1 MPVTAPTP
9 TAASALALALL
20 ASCALPPDE
29 GGAESSASLPSQ
41 HWEATVQASIT
52 AGEYA
57 VRVDGDS
64 LRVTNRAQDLRGSF
78 DADGLTVTSRAG
90 TGAVSLA
97 LSGWGRHGALVDA
110 AAVAPEAGAC
120 LAGGQVDPFGECL
133 RRVEYAR
140 PGLVEWWENRAEGL
154 EQGFTVTAAPDGTGP
169 LVFDLALTGAS
180 ADVDGDD
187 VLLVREDGAP
197 LRFSKLAA
205 WDERGRTLPASMEET
220 DAGLRIVVDDTGAI
234 GTITVDPLLTTAG
247 WAEDSDQATAYYG
260 FSVASAGDVNGDGF
274 GDVVIGAYLYDN
286 GATDEGRAYV
296 YLGAQSGLA
305 TTAAWT
311 GEANQ
316 AFAHYGWSVASA
328 GDVNGDGYGDLV
340 VGADLY
346 DGGSSNEGRA
356 YVYLGSASGLA
367 TSSAWTAESDQA
379 AARMGVS
386 VASAGDVN
394 GDGYSEVI
402 VGAHL
407 YANGSSAEGR
417 ASVYMGSASGPATS
431 AAWTGES
438 NQASAWFG
446 WSVASAGDVN
456 GDGYGDV
463 AVGSHL
469 YDNGSTDE
477 GRVSVFHGS
486 ASGLNTTAAW
496 SGESDL
502 ASAYFGY
509 STASA
514 GDVNGDGYGDLV
526 VGAYAY
532 DNGSTDEGRASV
544 YLGSSSGLASTAA
557 WTAESGQAAAYFGWS
572 VAGAGDINGDGYSDV
587 IVGAYAYDNGSTDEG
602 AAFAFYGSSTGL
614 ATTAAWSAESGQAAG
629 YAGFSVASAGDV
641 DGDGFGDVLVGAYAY
656 DNGSTDEGYVSLYQG
671 SGAGLGTAS
680 AWTGESGQTSAYAG
694 ASVAS
699 AGDVNG
705 DGYGDVIVGA
715 YGYDS
720 AYSDEGTAY
729 VYLGSSSGV
738 ATAAAWSAVPGQASA
753 AFGAAVASAGD
764 VNGDG
769 YGDVIVGAYNYDD
782 GSSNEG
788 AAFVYLGSSAGLA
801 TSAAWT
807 AQPNQVSAHFGTSVA
822 GAGDLNGDGYGDVIV
837 GAPDYDNGSTDEG
850 RAYVYYGSASGL
862 ATASAWTGESDQAAA
877 NFGVAVAGAG
887 DVDGDGY
894 ADVIIGAEGYENG
907 SADEGQASVYLGS
920 AAGLAT
926 TAAWTAEGNQ
936 VSAGFGTSVASAGDV
951 DGDGYSDVIIGA
963 DGYDNGSTDEG
974 AAFVYLGSVSGLATS
989 SAWSAESGQASAYFG
1004 ASVASAGDVDGD
1016 GYADVIVGSAYYD
1029 NGSSNEGQASVYVGS
1044 ASGLATTASWTAEA
1058 DQTSAYFGTSVA
1070 AAGDVNGD
1078 GYGDVIVGA
1087 FLYDNGSTNEGQAGV
1102 YLGNGADD
1110 SVPLTRV
1117 AQARQSGASTP
1128 ISAGLSSLSASAF
1141 DVAMTTARGPWG
1153 RTRVK
1158 LQIEVKE
1165 LGSAFDGSDLVTSAA
1180 SVSSGL
1186 TGVTI
1191 DEAVTGLAAGT
1202 GYHWRAR
1209 VAALPA
1215 EGRAQGWGSWFYGGR
1230 SGEAMAAH
1238 VFTLG
1243 DTVYADA
1250 DTDGYGNPLST
1261 AISRGSTSGY
1271 VATGTD
1277 CDDTVDTVY
1286 PGATEVTA
1294 DGVDQDCDRVDT
1306 CYTDLDGDNYG
1317 SATLVDGSSLS
1328 CDSGSG
1334 AAVATDCDD
1343 TNASINP
1350 AGTEAVADGIDQ
1362 DCDSVDSCYTDAD
1375 GDNYGTSIVSDGSSL
1390 SCVIGTGAATADDCD
1405 DASASV
1411 YPSSFETVADGIDQD
1426 CDGVDTCYTDADGD
1440 EYGTVALVAGSS
1452 LDCVSGT
1459 GAASAT
1465 DCDDTD
1471 ASINGGASEVVAD
1484 GIDQD
1489 CDSVD
1494 ACYTDADADG
1504 YGASA
1509 VIDGSSLDCVSGSGA
1524 VSATDCDDA
1533 VSSVNPA
1540 APEVC
1545 DAANTDEDCDGLA
1558 DDLDSSA
1565 SGTSLFAVDDD
1576 GDGYTGTGTV
1586 DACDDPAAGAI
1597 AGAGDCDETRADVH
1611 PGAEESDCADPID
1624 YNCDGSVGTDDA
1636 DADGFTACTECDDT
1650 EAAVYPGAP
1659 EADCAGTV
1667 DFNCDGSVGSEDV
1680 DGDGYTACEDCNDAE
1695 AGANPDA
1702 TEVAGDEMDG
1712 DCDGAELCIVDADD
1726 DGFTAD
1732 APATIVSADLFC
1744 DDAGEASDLDPA
1756 GDCDDASALYY
1767 PGATEEDCT
1776 DPSDYNCDGSIGY
1789 ADSDADSFPACEECN
1804 DSNPA
1809 INPDAVEVCNGLDD
1823 DCEGTI
1829 DIGATDA
1836 LTWYADA
1843 DQDGYTDPAVSLVE
1857 CTAPD
1862 GYAAATE
1869 DDCNDADGA
1878 ISPGGLDLLGDG
1890 IDQDCDGVDAGAD
1903 TDTGDDSGDGDGKD
1917 DECQCRTGGSTVG
1930 WALLVGAVAVG
1941 MRRRR
1946 TKLRP

>member
-1 MPVTAPTP
+1 MRLLTA
-9 TAASALALALL
+9 LLLL
-20 ASCALPPDE
+20 ASCAVPGTDEAAGPPS
-29 GGAESSASLPSQ
+29 GAPSDQ
-41 HWEATVQASIT
+41 WAATAQQGIA

-57 VRVDGDS
+57 AQAEGEG
-64 LRVTNRAQDLRGSF
+64 LRITNRAQDLRGTF
-78 DADGLTVTSRAG
+78 DADGLTVTTRAG
-90 TGAVSLA
+90 VGEVSLSLDA
-97 LSGWGRHGALVDA
+97 WGRDGDLVA
-110 AAVAPEAGAC
+110 AAGVAPEAGAC
-120 LAGGQVDPFGECL
+120 LAGGQIDPFGECL

-154 EQGFTVTAAPDGTGP
+154 EQGFTVTAAPDGAGP
-169 LVFDLALTGAS
+169 LVFDLALTGAR
-180 ADVDGDD
+180 AEIDGAEA
-187 VLLVREDGAP
+187 LLVREGGAP

-205 WDERGRTLPASMEET
+205 WDERGRVLPATMEQTES
-220 DAGLRIVVDDTGAI
+220 GLRILVDDTGAI

-296 YLGAQSGLA
+296 YLGAGSGLA

-316 AFAHYGWSVASA
+316 AFAHFGWSVASA

-346 DGGSSNEGRA
+346 DNGSANEGRA
-356 YVYLGSASGLA
+356 SVYLGSASGLA
-367 TSSAWTAESDQA
+367 TSAAWTAESDQA

-407 YANGSSAEGR
+407 YANGSTAEGR
-417 ASVYMGSASGPATS
+417 ASLYMGSASGLATS

-438 NQASAWFG
+438 NQTSAWFG

-486 ASGLNTTAAW
+486 ASGLGTTASW
-496 SGESDL
+496 TGESNL

-544 YLGSSSGLASTAA
+544 YLGSSSGLASSAA
-557 WTAESGQAAAYFGWS
+557 WTAESDQAAAYFGWS
-572 VAGAGDINGDGYSDV
+572 VAGAGDINGDGYGDV
-587 IVGAYAYDNGSTDEG
+587 VVGAYAYDNGSTDEG
-602 AAFAFYGSSTGL
+602 AAFAFYGSSGGL
-614 ATTAAWSAESGQAAG
+614 ATTAAWSAESGQAAA

-641 DGDGFGDVLVGAYAY
+641 DGDGFGDVLVGSYAY
-656 DNGSTDEGYVSLYQG
+656 DNGSTDEGSVSLYKG

-680 AWTGESGQTSAYAG
+680 AWTGEAGQTSAYAG

-715 YGYDS
+715 YGYDNGS
-720 AYSDEGTAY
+720 TDEGVAF
-729 VYLGSSSGV
+729 VYLGTSTGV
-738 ATAAAWSAVPGQASA
+738 ATTAAWTGEANQASA
-753 AFGAAVASAGD
+753 AYGASVASAGD

-788 AAFVYLGSSAGLA
+788 AAFVYLGSSSGLA

-807 AQPNQVSAHFGTSVA
+807 GQADQVSAHYGAAVA
-822 GAGDLNGDGYGDVIV
+822 WAGDVNGDGYGDVIV

-850 RAYVYYGSASGL
+850 LAYVYYGSASGL
-862 ATASAWTGESDQAAA
+862 ATAAAWTDESDQTGA
-877 NFGVAVAGAG
+877 NLGGSVATAG

-894 ADVIIGAEGYENG
+894 ADVIIGAEGYDNG
-907 SADEGQASVYLGS
+907 SADEGRASVYLGS
-920 AAGLAT
+920 AGGLAT
-926 TAAWTAEGNQ
+926 SAAWTAESDQ
-936 VSAGFGTSVASAGDV
+936 ASAAFGVSVASAGDV

-963 DGYDNGSTDEG
+963 EGYDNGSTDEG
-974 AAFVYLGSVSGLATS
+974 AAFVYLGSVSGLATTA
-989 SAWSAESGQASAYFG
+989 AWSAESGQASAFFG
-1004 ASVASAGDVDGD
+1004 ASVGSAGDVDGN
-1016 GYADVIVGSAYYD
+1016 GYADVIVGAAYYD

-1044 ASGLATTASWTAEA
+1044 ASGLATAASWTAEA

-1078 GYGDVIVGA
+1078 GFGDVIVGA

-1110 SVPLTRV
+1110 TTPLARV
-1117 AQARQSGASTP
+1117 GQARQSGASTP
-1128 ISAGLSSLSASAF
+1128 ISAGLSSSSASAF

-1153 RTRVK
+1153 RARVK

-1165 LGSAFDGSDLVTSAA
+1165 LGTAFDGTDFVTSTTG
-1180 SVSSGL
+1180 VSSGL
-1186 TGVTI
+1186 SGVTI
-1191 DEAVTGLAAGT
+1191 DEAITGLDAGI

-1209 VAALPA
+1209 VVALPA
-1215 EGRAQGWGSWFYGGR
+1215 EARSQGWGSWFYGGR
-1230 SGEAMAAH
+1230 SGEPMAAQ

-1250 DTDGYGNPLST
+1250 DSDGYGNPLLT
-1261 AISRGSTSGY
+1261 AVSRGSASSGY

-1277 CDDTVDTVY
+1277 CDDAVGTVY

-1294 DGVDQDCDRVDT
+1294 DGVDQDCDSVDT
-1306 CYTDLDGDNYG
+1306 CYTDGDGDNYG
-1317 SATLVDGSSLS
+1317 IATLVDGSSLS
-1328 CDSGSG
+1328 CSSGSG
-1334 AAVATDCDD
+1334 SAVATDCDD
-1343 TNASINP
+1343 SSASINP
-1350 AGTEAVADGIDQ
+1350 AGIEVVADSIDQ

-1375 GDNYGTSIVSDGSSL
+1375 GDNFGTLVIGDGSSL
-1390 SCVIGTGAATADDCD
+1390 SCVTGAGAGTNDDCD
-1405 DASASV
+1405 DGSSSV
-1411 YPSSFETVADGIDQD
+1411 YPSAAETVADGIDQN
-1426 CDGVDTCYTDADGD
+1426 CDSIDTCYTDADGD
-1440 EYGTVALVAGSS
+1440 NYGVSALVDGSSLDCVSGTGASTATDCDDADASINSGAAEVVADSIDQDCDSVDDCYTDADADGYGTSVVIDGST

-1465 DCDDTD
+1465 DCDD
-1471 ASINGGASEVVAD
+1471 AVAA
-1484 GIDQD
+1484 I
-1489 CDSVD
+1489 
-1494 ACYTDADADG
+1494 
-1504 YGASA
+1504 
-1509 VIDGSSLDCVSGSGA
+1509 
-1524 VSATDCDDA
+1524 
-1533 VSSVNPA
+1533 NPA
-1540 APEVC
+1540 ATEFC

-1558 DDLDSSA
+1558 DDLDSGA
-1565 SGTSLFAVDDD
+1565 SGTAAFSIDED
-1576 GDGYTGTGTV
+1576 GDGYTGSSTV
-1586 DACDDPAAGAI
+1586 DACDDPATTLI
-1597 AGAGDCDETRADVH
+1597 AGAGDCDEARSDVH
-1611 PGAEESDCADPID
+1611 PGADESDCADPID

-1636 DADGFTACTECDDT
+1636 DGDGFTACAECDDAS
-1650 EAAVYPGAP
+1650 AAVYPGAA
-1659 EADCAGTV
+1659 ETDCAGTV
-1667 DFNCDGSVGSEDV
+1667 DNNCDGSVGSEDV
-1680 DGDGYTACEDCNDAE
+1680 DGDGYIACEDCNDAE

-1702 TEVAGDEMDG
+1702 SEVAGDEMDG
-1712 DCDGAELCIVDADD
+1712 DCNGTEICVVDADD
-1726 DGFTAD
+1726 DGYTTD
-1732 APATIVSADLFC
+1732 APATIVSADVYC

-1767 PGATEEDCT
+1767 PGATEDDCT
-1776 DPSDYNCDGSIGY
+1776 DPNDYNCDGSVGY
-1789 ADSDADSFPACEECN
+1789 ADADADTFPACEECN
-1804 DSNPA
+1804 DSNPGVNPGA
-1809 INPDAVEVCNGLDD
+1809 IEVCNGLDD
-1823 DCEGTI
+1823 DCDGTN

-1836 LTWYADA
+1836 PTWYADA
-1843 DQDGYTDPAVSLVE
+1843 DQDGYTDPAVSIVE
-1857 CTAPD
+1857 CTAPE

-1903 TDTGDDSGDGDGKD
+1903 TDSGEDSGDGGGKD
-1917 DECQCRTGGSTVG
+1917 DECQCASGGSAVG
-1930 WALLVGAVAVG
+1930 WGLLVGAVAVG

-1946 TKLRP
+1946 SGVRWPTRKRA